1 MRISDWSSDVCSSDL
16 LGKAAIKKPAQQR
29 RSLCIVYRI
38 KVIAERLLHP
48 WPVRHG
54 STDFGKCRAD
64 IVDEPATPPR
74 VRSIRFK
81 VDDRLVLRAVAARR
95 RYAGQHALLVT
106 NDRYDRMD
114 QPVNR
119 NSLCRKCRRYRIDE
133 ERHVIVDD
141 RQPHQPSI
149 ADTFQRL
156 QGNDRFSD
164 CTNANCTRQK
174 SGRVLA
180 SLLVESLILPRQRSV
195 TQGGRHRVN
204 DMIGIVP
211 RGFGGHDP
219 SFPGASAPCSFW
231 RSEEHTSE
239 FQSPM
244 RISYDVLYL
253 KQKKTTNHIT

>member
-95 RYAGQHALLVT
+95 RNAGQ
-106 NDRYDRMD
+106 DRKSKRL
-114 QPVNR
+114 
-119 NSLCRKCRRYRIDE
+119 NS
-133 ERHVIVDD
+133 
-141 RQPHQPSI
+141 
-149 ADTFQRL
+149 
-156 QGNDRFSD
+156 
-164 CTNANCTRQK
+164 
-174 SGRVLA
+174 
-180 SLLVESLILPRQRSV
+180 
-195 TQGGRHRVN
+195 
-204 DMIGIVP
+204 
-211 RGFGGHDP
+211 
-219 SFPGASAPCSFW
+219 
-231 RSEEHTSE
+231 
-239 FQSPM
+239 SP
-244 RISYDVLYL
+244 
-253 KQKKTTNHIT
+253 

>member
-1 MRISDWSSDVCSSDL
+1 MI
-16 LGKAAIKKPAQQR
+16 R
-29 RSLCIVYRI
+29 RPPKYTRTDTIVPYTT
-38 KVIAERLLHP
+38 L
-48 WPVRHG
+48 
-54 STDFGKCRAD
+54 F
-64 IVDEPATPPR
+64 
-74 VRSIRFK
+74 RS
-81 VDDRLVLRAVAARR
+81 
-95 RYAGQHALLVT
+95 
-106 NDRYDRMD
+106 
-114 QPVNR
+114 
-119 NSLCRKCRRYRIDE
+119 CRKGRRYRIDE

-141 RQPHQPSI
+141 RQPNQPSI

-180 SLLVESLILPRQRSV
+180 SLLVESLMLTRQRSV

-231 RSEEHTSE
+231 TVYIYPVRSRCPNPKIGRAH
-239 FQSPM
+239 
-244 RISYDVLYL
+244 V
-253 KQKKTTNHIT
+253 

>member
-1 MRISDWSSDVCSSDL
+1 MI
-16 LGKAAIKKPAQQR
+16 R
-29 RSLCIVYRI
+29 R
-38 KVIAERLLHP
+38 
-48 WPVRHG
+48 
-54 STDFGKCRAD
+54 
-64 IVDEPATPPR
+64 PPR
-74 VRSIRFK
+74 STRTDTLFPYTTLFRS
-81 VDDRLVLRAVAARR
+81 
-95 RYAGQHALLVT
+95 
-106 NDRYDRMD
+106 
-114 QPVNR
+114 
-119 NSLCRKCRRYRIDE
+119 
-133 ERHVIVDD
+133 D

-156 QGNDRFSD
+156 QGNDRSSD

-231 RSEEHTSE
+231 TVYIYPVRSRCPKIGRAH
-239 FQSPM
+239 
-244 RISYDVLYL
+244 V
-253 KQKKTTNHIT
+253 